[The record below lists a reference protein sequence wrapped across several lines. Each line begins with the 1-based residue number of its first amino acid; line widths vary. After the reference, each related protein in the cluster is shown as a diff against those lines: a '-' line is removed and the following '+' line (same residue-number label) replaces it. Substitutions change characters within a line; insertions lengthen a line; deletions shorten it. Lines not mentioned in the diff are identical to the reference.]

1 MLREFKIIIVR
12 TIIIM
17 YSIVIFSC
25 SNYDMIAEKERETT
39 AVYEPKTN
47 VGKTLNAFDKAQ
59 KKL

>member
-1 MLREFKIIIVR
+1 
-12 TIIIM
+12 M